1 MDIQRLAFYFAVHS
15 QAYSGTLFNITT
27 GKNKRE
33 KKTGAITCRHS
44 FFSFF
49 LEKVFLV
56 NKLIM

>member
-27 GKNKRE
+27 GKSKTE

-44 FFSFF
+44 FFFRGFF
-49 LEKVFLV
+49 SQ
-56 NKLIM
+56 

>member
-27 GKNKRE
+27 GKSKRE
-33 KKTGAITCRHS
+33 KKAGAITCRHS
-44 FFSFF
+44 FF
-49 LEKVFLV
+49 LEVFLV